1 MSLNVIIITHQYTY
15 RVLAIGLIAHHAK
28 MSLPT
33 FYYYSYHQEHMYSC
47 YHTVVQL
54 VIIIL

>member
-33 FYYYSYHQEHMYSC
+33 FYYYSYH
-47 YHTVVQL
+47 TVVQL
-54 VIIIL
+54 AIIIL